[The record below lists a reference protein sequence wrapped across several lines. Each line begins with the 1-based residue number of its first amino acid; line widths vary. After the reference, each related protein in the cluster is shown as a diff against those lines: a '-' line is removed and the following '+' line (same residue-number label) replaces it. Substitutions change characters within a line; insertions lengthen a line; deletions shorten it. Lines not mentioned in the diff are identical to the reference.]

1 MVPLVRLGTVLSLPG
16 GAIADDLRHNAL
28 LVVG

>member
-1 MVPLVRLGTVLSLPG
+1 MVSLVRLGTVLSLPG
-16 GAIADDLRHNAL
+16 GDIANYLRHNAL